1 LLKIYRYIS
10 PFSEK
15 YERNLHN
22 VDKKNLPFK
31 NILIDNLG
39 MAEKK

>member
-15 YERNLHN
+15 FERHLYN

-31 NILIDNLG
+31 IIHINNFR
-39 MAEKK
+39 MAEK